1 MAGHLDRPRVNPE
14 PLLAGSRLAS
24 TLVWWPLLSVLY
36 LMVAPTSN
44 PLGVGLVGGGL
55 LVIGLFRAAMRAGP
69 RRPAGPRAAHRRGDT
84 PARPRSGRPDSG
96 AR

>member
-1 MAGHLDRPRVNPE
+1 VAGQVDRPRVNPE

-44 PLGVGLVGGGL
+44 PIGVGLVGGGL
-55 LVIGLFRAAMRAGP
+55 LVIGLARAAAR
-69 RRPAGPRAAHRRGDT
+69 RRGRRED
-84 PARPRSGRPDSG
+84 RPGGRAS
-96 AR
+96 